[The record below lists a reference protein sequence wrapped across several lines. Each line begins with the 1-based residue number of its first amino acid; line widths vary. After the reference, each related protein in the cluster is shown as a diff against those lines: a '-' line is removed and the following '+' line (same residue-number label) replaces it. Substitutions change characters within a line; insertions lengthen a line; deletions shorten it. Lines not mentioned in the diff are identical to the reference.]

1 MDRLTHANGHDAG
14 LPALTLDRSL
24 GDLRYLPPPGSDEVH
39 LRDYWE
45 VLLRHR
51 WTAIAFFTAVVAT
64 TLLATLAAVP
74 TYKATALIEIKA
86 ETQKLIAFQDVVQ
99 MAQAER
105 EFYQTQYD
113 VLRSRTLARRVIDRL
128 KLADDPVFD
137 PPPARPGV
145 IARTLAWSR
154 GLVARRKPAPPPDAE
169 AADAPAVPSRPA
181 AAPEQAIVDRFLGQ
195 VDVSP
200 RRNSYLVEVSFFSPS
215 PQLAASVANALA
227 EEYVS
232 LSLDQR
238 LEAVQKGRAFIEK
251 QLGVTKAAL
260 EHSEEDLQAFARAN
274 EILTVDAKQN
284 IEYRKLSDLAEALT
298 KAQHER
304 MAKEALY
311 KQVTAGDTNALSQI
325 TNNPV
330 VTSLTSELARREADR
345 ARLAETFTP
354 EYPRMR
360 RLQAQIDA
368 LRAQIKTEGIALAG
382 TLRADF
388 EASKKQE
395 ALLTDAL
402 AEQKKVV
409 TDLNQRAIDYKILK
423 REVDTN
429 RTIYNSLLQRLKEV
443 EVTEGI
449 KASNIQ
455 VLDPAEIPSRPFRPR
470 PLLNLSLAV
479 LIGLLGG
486 VGLAFFQEHLD
497 NTLKSP
503 DDVERYLRLATL
515 GALPQLRTRR
525 PNGKSIDVQPELI
538 VVEDPKSMGAE
549 ALRTLRASLFLSTAS
564 GPPQRIL
571 VTSARPQEGK
581 TCVTVN
587 LAIVLAQMGR
597 RVVLVDCDL
606 RRPRVHR
613 VFGHEIDVGVTS
625 FLTGNMDLPSLIRP
639 TPYGVDVLSSGPIPP
654 NPVEL
659 IDSQPMVNLVEELS
673 RRYDFVL
680 LDAPPGL
687 GFADVPLLARLAG
700 GVLFVIRAGETPR
713 KAAAQAT
720 EHLLR
725 LRAKM
730 LGVVLNGVRTGGPGY
745 YSSYY
750 SYYGYYGYQS
760 DEETGATRP
769 SNGHDLLDPSTEA

>member
-1 MDRLTHANGHDAG
+1 MDRLDHGHDAG
-14 LPALTLDRSL
+14 LPALTFDRSV
-24 GDLRYLPPPGSDEVH
+24 GALRQLPPPGADEVH

-51 WTAIAFFTAVVAT
+51 WTVIAFFTAVVAS
-64 TLLATLAAVP
+64 TLLATLVAVP
-74 TYKATALIEIKA
+74 SYKATALIEIKA

-137 PPPARPGV
+137 PPPGRPGV
-145 IARTLAWSR
+145 LARTVAWGGR
-154 GLVARRKPAPPPDAE
+154 LFARRPPAPAPAD
-169 AADAPAVPSRPA
+169 DAPAPSRPA

-200 RRNSYLVEVSFFSPS
+200 RRTSYLVEVSFVSPS

-227 EEYVS
+227 DEYVS

-238 LEAVQKGRAFIEK
+238 LEAVQKGRGFIEK

-274 EILTVDAKQN
+274 EILTVDSKQN
-284 IEYRKLSDLAEALT
+284 IEYRKLSDIGEALT

-311 KQVTAGDTNALSQI
+311 TQVQAGDTSALSQI

-330 VTSLTSELARREADR
+330 VSSLTSELARREADR

-368 LRAQIKTEGIALAG
+368 LREQIKTEAVALAG

-388 EASKKQE
+388 EASQKQE
-395 ALLTDAL
+395 ALLTAAL
-402 AEQKKVV
+402 ADQKKVV

-455 VLDPAEIPSRPFRPR
+455 VLDPAEIPAHAFRPR
-470 PLLNLSLAV
+470 PLVNLSLAM
-479 LIGLLGG
+479 LIGLVGG

-497 NTLKSP
+497 NTLKSA

-515 GALPQLRTRR
+515 GTLPQLRTRR
-525 PNGKSIDVQPELI
+525 PNGRGPDVQPELI
-538 VVEDPKSMGAE
+538 VVDDPRSMGAE

-581 TCVTVN
+581 TCITVN
-587 LAIVLAQMGR
+587 LAITLAQMGR

-613 VFGHEIDVGVTS
+613 VFGHELDAGVTS
-625 FLTGNMDLPSLIRP
+625 FLTGAMDLPSLIRP

-725 LRAKM
+725 LRAKL

-750 SYYGYYGYQS
+750 STYGYYGYPS
-760 DEETGATRP
+760 DEETGAASP
-769 SNGHDLLDPSTEA
+769 SNGHDLLTPRAEA